1 MALGPDGPG
10 EFGFF
15 EAMMKRGFVNI
26 PRMLFDYTLD
36 LGLDYDR
43 IGKIFAVLACVG
55 GPGESPYSVYT
66 VTRRS
71 TPRDFD
77 QVRTLVLQ
85 LEEDM
90 ITRCDHVTENEI
102 TFSFGPLFARLFAV
116 WEEYW
121 HEHQKEQARKGPH
134 PAVALAEQLLGRS
147 LSARD
152 VREILE
158 WVDELGFT
166 VEMVE
171 AVLREGLRQGV
182 TRMSYLKAI
191 AREWAEAGLQTQAQV
206 AAYLEEHQK
215 TVARHRRATQALGI
229 KRPLTA
235 AEQAMIERWYEEWGF
250 DDEVIL
256 QACEQAA
263 GAKNPLQYTNK
274 VLESWLQEGIRT
286 RADLDRMLEQKRRT
300 AAAGVE
306 SARAARGGRRGSG
319 QSNVILKREK
329 KDDSYYEVVFKRYD
343 D

>member
-10 EFGFF
+10 EFGFL
-15 EAMMKRGFVNI
+15 EAMMKRGFVSI

-43 IGKIFAVLACVG
+43 IGKIFTVLACVG
-55 GPGESPYSVYT
+55 GPGESPYTAYT
-66 VTRRS
+66 VTRRN

-85 LEEDM
+85 MEEDM

-121 HEHQKEQARKGPH
+121 HEHQKETARKGPH
-134 PAVALAEQLLGRS
+134 PAVALAERMLGRS
-147 LSARD
+147 LSTRD
-152 VREILE
+152 VGSILE
-158 WVDELGFT
+158 WVDEYGFT

-171 AVLREGLRQGV
+171 AVIKEGFRQGV
-182 TRMSYLKAI
+182 TRMSYLNSI
-191 AREWAEAGLQTQAQV
+191 AREWAEAGLETPEQAEAYIKEHEKT
-206 AAYLEEHQK
+206 AARY
-215 TVARHRRATQALGI
+215 RRATQALGI
-229 KRPLTA
+229 KRSLTA

-274 VLESWLQEGIRT
+274 VLERWLQEGIRT
-286 RADLDRMLEQKRRT
+286 RADLDRMVEQKRKS
-300 AAAGVE
+300 AAAGLD
-306 SARAARGGRRGSG
+306 SGRSPRSGRRGSG